1 MFDGLE
7 MLAKMRRLTL
17 MRILVLSPYLPYP
30 PHSGGRIRILELLR
44 FLQPRHEITVVAFAI
59 HEGELLQVEGLSR
72 YCERVVAVPR
82 KKTIIA
88 DDDLHPRRIAEFSTA
103 EMRETLLLLNEKYS
117 FDLIDIEH
125 IFMAQYAPLIK
136 APAILQEHNIES
148 QLLKRYAELSQD
160 NEGGKPK
167 IYTPSEQFRDARTE
181 WKKLAAYEAMEWP
194 KFPVRVTVSNLDR
207 EEMLKR
213 CPSGRVVTIPNGVDT
228 KSLLPVGYSDSAG
241 VLFTGG
247 MFYQP
252 NLDAAF
258 DLCDFI
264 WPLVVKQVPEACLY
278 IVGREPPTELLAR
291 QKPGQVEIIADAP
304 DLVPYATKC
313 CLSVV
318 PVKVG
323 GGTRLKILTAMS
335 LGLPVVSTSVG
346 CEGLELKDNVELL
359 VADEPVQFAQKIVY
373 LLQHKD
379 KRILLARTGRTIV
392 ETRYEWQHIF
402 SKLENLFEEVA
413 AFPY

>member
-1 MFDGLE
+1 
-7 MLAKMRRLTL
+7 
-17 MRILVLSPYLPYP
+17 
-30 PHSGGRIRILELLR
+30 
-44 FLQPRHEITVVAFAI
+44 
-59 HEGELLQVEGLSR
+59 
-72 YCERVVAVPR
+72 
-82 KKTIIA
+82 
-88 DDDLHPRRIAEFSTA
+88 
-103 EMRETLLLLNEKYS
+103 
-117 FDLIDIEH
+117 
-125 IFMAQYAPLIK
+125 
-136 APAILQEHNIES
+136 
-148 QLLKRYAELSQD
+148 
-160 NEGGKPK
+160 
-167 IYTPSEQFRDARTE
+167 
-181 WKKLAAYEAMEWP
+181 
-194 KFPVRVTVSNLDR
+194 
-207 EEMLKR
+207 
-213 CPSGRVVTIPNGVDT
+213 
-228 KSLLPVGYSDSAG
+228 
-241 VLFTGG
+241 

-373 LLQHKD
+373 LLQHKA